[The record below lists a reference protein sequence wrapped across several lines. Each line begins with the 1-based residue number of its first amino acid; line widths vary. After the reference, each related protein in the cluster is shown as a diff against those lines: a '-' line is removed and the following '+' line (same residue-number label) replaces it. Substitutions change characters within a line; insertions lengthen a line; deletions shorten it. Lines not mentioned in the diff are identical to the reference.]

1 MRYDRPLL
9 GILLMLG
16 FSTLAPIGDAVVKL
30 LGELVPVAF
39 FVLWRFALQALL
51 LTPIVVASKSL
62 RSMTGQQYALILL
75 RTLCHIVGVG
85 SIFIAFRHLPLADAI
100 AIAFV
105 MPFLSLLLGKYV
117 LGEEVGLRR
126 LLACCVGFV
135 GTLLVIQPSF
145 LEVGPAALWPLLT
158 ALAFAVFML
167 VGRQIARQADPV
179 AIQMVSGF
187 MATVIMVPL
196 VLLGQHLDWSEF
208 GYLVPTG
215 KILWLLMLAGT
226 IGTVAHLL
234 MTWSLRFAPSTTL
247 APLTYVEIP
256 ITTLVGFVVFGDL
269 PNALAATGICIS
281 VAAGL
286 YVIFRE
292 QANLRESAEALPQ
305 RPPAQP

>member
-1 MRYDRPLL
+1 MKHDRPLL

-16 FSTLAPIGDAVVKL
+16 FSTLAPVADALVKL
-30 LGELVPVAF
+30 LGPLVPVAF
-39 FVLWRFALQALL
+39 FILWRFAMQAVLL
-51 LTPIVVASKSL
+51 VPIVLATKSF
-62 RSMTGQQYALILL
+62 RAMTGKQYALIFL
-75 RTLCHIVGVG
+75 RTICHIVGIG
-85 SIFIAFRHLPLADAI
+85 TIFIALRYLPLADAI

-105 MPFLSLLLGKYV
+105 MPFISLLLGKYV
-117 LGEEVGLRR
+117 LGEEVGIRR

-167 VGRQIARQADPV
+167 VGRQLAQQADPI

-187 MATVIMVPL
+187 MATLIMIPFM
-196 VLLGQHLDWSEF
+196 LLGLQFDWPDF
-208 GYLVPTG
+208 GYLIPTG
-215 KILWLLMLAGT
+215 KTLWLLISAGVV
-226 IGTVAHLL
+226 GTVAHLL

-247 APLTYVEIP
+247 APLTYIEIP
-256 ITTLVGFVVFGDL
+256 LTTLVGFLVFGDL
-269 PNALAATGICIS
+269 PNTLSATGICLS

-292 QANLRESAEALPQ
+292 QANLRESAKAPQPRSQALP
-305 RPPAQP
+305 

>member
-1 MRYDRPLL
+1 MKHDRPLL

-16 FSTLAPIGDAVVKL
+16 FSALAPMGDAVVKL
-30 LGELVPVAF
+30 LGDLVPVAF

-51 LTPIVVASKSL
+51 LTPVVLATRSL
-62 RSMTGQQYALILL
+62 RSMTGRQYLLILI

-85 SIFIAFRHLPLADAI
+85 SIFVAFRHLPLADAI

-105 MPFLSLLLGKYV
+105 MPFLSLLLGKYI

-126 LLACCVGFV
+126 LLACCVGFA

-145 LEVGPAALWPLLT
+145 LAVGPAALWPLLT

-167 VGRQIARQADPV
+167 VGRQIAQQADPI

-187 MATVIMVPL
+187 IATTIMIPL
-196 VLLGQHLDWSEF
+196 MVLGAKFNWPEF
-208 GYLVPTG
+208 GYVIPTG
-215 KILWLLMLAGT
+215 KTLWLLLLAGI

-292 QANLRESAEALPQ
+292 QANLRESSEALRQ

>member
-1 MRYDRPLL
+1 MKHDRPLL
-9 GILLMLG
+9 GIMLMLG
-16 FSTLAPIGDAVVKL
+16 FSVLAPIGDAVVKL

-39 FVLWRFALQALL
+39 FILWRFAIQALL
-51 LTPIVVASKSL
+51 LTPIVVAS
-62 RSMTGQQYALILL
+62 RSIRTMTGRQYGLILL
-75 RTLCHIVGVG
+75 RTVCHIIGVG
-85 SIFIAFRHLPLADAI
+85 SIFIAFRYLPLADAI

-117 LGEEVGLRR
+117 LGEEVGFRR
-126 LLACCVGFV
+126 LMACCVGFA

-145 LEVGPAALWPLLT
+145 LQVGPAALWPLLT

-167 VGRQIARQADPV
+167 VGRQIAQQADPI
-179 AIQMVSGF
+179 AIQMVSGY
-187 MATVIMVPL
+187 MATILIAPL
-196 VLLGQHLDWSEF
+196 ILVGSHLSWPEF
-208 GYLVPTG
+208 GFLIPVGPT
-215 KILWLLMLAGT
+215 LWLLLLAGA
-226 IGTVAHLL
+226 IGTAAHLL

-256 ITTLVGFVVFGDL
+256 ITTLVGFIVFGDF

-292 QANLRESAEALPQ
+292 QANLRESAKAPQ
-305 RPPAQP
+305 PHSPARP